1 MTKNNVVWKDDED
14 WGYSAPFNI
23 SVKCPICS
31 STFDVE
37 NNTRYIHND
46 LIETKKYYHHLR
58 SCPYCDSLYFSD
70 KLKRIKL
77 ISELNWYEKIIR
89 KLL

>member
-1 MTKNNVVWKDDED
+1 MTKNNVIWKDDED
-14 WGYSAPFNI
+14 WGYSTPFN
-23 SVKCPICS
+23 SLVKCPICS
-31 STFDVE
+31 NTYDVE
-37 NNTRYIHND
+37 IHLRHPFND
-46 LIETKKYYHHLR
+46 LIEFKKCYKRLR
-58 SCPYCDSLYFSD
+58 NCPYCDSLYFSD

>member
-1 MTKNNVVWKDDED
+1 MTKNNVVWKDFED
-14 WGYSAPFNI
+14 WGYHAPFN
-23 SVKCPICS
+23 SLVRCPICS
-31 STFDVE
+31 NAFDIE
-37 NNTRYIHND
+37 ANIQHPHND
-46 LIETKKYYHHLR
+46 MIEFKRCFRHLR